1 MRQVKGGKGARFWRP
16 RGMHTFAVVAAIL
29 WSGLVP
35 AQTWKG
41 IRISGSGASGW
52 QPVVCDNSGGGWR
65 SCEMPINLEL
75 IANPVSLPAT
85 GQVATIT
92 ARLTDYYGVGL
103 GEGIN
108 VQWTTTSGSLS
119 AAQSET
125 NEDSVATVQ
134 LRSSNVIG
142 NATVTAITS
151 EDGGTGQIIIP
162 FTDQWIPIAPL
173 YTAWADYGGPYNCSP
188 WTPDASTVTSGSSFT
203 QSATCSQNQIAY
215 RQDRE
220 QSSVSGAVRNVGGA
234 QPLYQTIQVTRT
246 QSAVGTKPADVSIGG
261 DPEASYYGMSN
272 NRVDVNMAFNYDLSL
287 PSGGSTSA
295 FMISGYGIEVRKIS
309 DTRYQFVVQRTGT
322 FTSTVRFTA
331 TNGGATVFK
340 DVNVRIQVYYSGGG
354 H

>member
-1 MRQVKGGKGARFWRP
+1 MRHLLGGKGGGIRDPWCMQICAL
-16 RGMHTFAVVAAIL
+16 AVAIL
-29 WSGLVP
+29 WSGFAQ
-35 AQTWKG
+35 AQTWQG
-41 IRISGSGASGW
+41 IRISGNGASGW

-92 ARLTDYYGVGL
+92 AKLTDYYGVGL
-103 GEGIN
+103 GEGII
-108 VQWTTTSGSLS
+108 VKWTTTSGTLS

-151 EDGGTGQIIIP
+151 EDGGTGSIVIP
-162 FTDQWIPIAPL
+162 FTDQWVPIAPL

-188 WTPDASTVTSGSSFT
+188 WTPDASTVNSGSSFT

-261 DPEASYYGMSN
+261 TPRRPTTAC
-272 NRVDVNMAFNYDLSL
+272 LTT
-287 PSGGSTSA
+287 GSTSTWRS
-295 FMISGYGIEVRKIS
+295 I
-309 DTRYQFVVQRTGT
+309 TTCRYLVAARLVL
-322 FTSTVRFTA
+322 S
-331 TNGGATVFK
+331 
-340 DVNVRIQVYYSGGG
+340 
-354 H
+354 